1 MNKQQCHALITEEF
15 SRFKDGESTQES
27 RLSLAFKLTDEYYD
41 QYGEYPHPSV
51 LERLGTLLL
60 VEELA
65 DKNPYK
71 TQKAEYPF
79 HNVGQVTRRHAQETS
94 LVAAEE
100 IAVDGVDYRVK
111 TRCNNRRFRQH
122 FGKEAE

>member
-27 RLSLAFKLTDEYYD
+27 RLALAFKLTDEYYD
-41 QYGEYPHPSV
+41 QNGEYPHPSV
-51 LERLGTLLL
+51 LERIGTLLL

-79 HNVGQVTRRHAQETS
+79 HNGGQVTRRHAQETS
-94 LVAAEE
+94 LKPAET
-100 IAVDGVDYRVK
+100 IGTDGADYRPR
-111 TRCNNRRFRQH
+111 TRDNNRSYRQY
-122 FGKEAE
+122 FGQKAE